1 MHLPTIED
9 IRAAAI
15 RIRPLAVRTPLIES
29 AALNAR
35 QSGRVLLKLETL
47 QRVGAFKFRGAY
59 NKISQLDK
67 AKYPGG
73 VVACSSG
80 NHAQGAAD
88 AAAICGFTAVIV
100 MPNDAPAMKVA
111 RTRAL
116 GAEIVIY
123 DRETEDRLGIA
134 ERIRDERHAAMVPPY
149 DDFDIIAG
157 QGTAGLEICEQAA
170 AMEARP
176 DQLLVPC
183 GGGGLVSGVA
193 TAIHA
198 SLPDAQVLAIEPE
211 GFDDYTRSLVSGR
224 REHNARK
231 GGSICD
237 ALLSQEP
244 GVITFAACQRQHV
257 SGRAVPETDVRAA
270 VRYAFEELKLVV
282 EPGGAVGLAALL
294 SGAVPTRGRTTVVVL
309 SGGNIDPG
317 LFADII
323 AGH

>member
-1 MHLPTIED
+1 MHLPTIDD

-35 QSGRVLLKLETL
+35 LGGRVLLKLETL

-67 AKYPGG
+67 ASFPGG
-73 VVACSSG
+73 IVACSSG

-88 AAAICGFTAVIV
+88 AAAICGFAAVIV
-100 MPNDAPAMKVA
+100 MPNDAPAMKIT
-111 RTRAL
+111 RTKAL
-116 GAEIVIY
+116 GAEVVSY
-123 DRETEDRLGIA
+123 DRETEDRIAIA

-149 DDFDIIAG
+149 DDPDIIAG
-157 QGTAGLEICEQAA
+157 QGTTGLEIAEQAA
-170 AMEARP
+170 AMDARP
-176 DQLLVPC
+176 NQVLVPC

-198 SLPDAQVLAIEPE
+198 SLPDAQIIAIEPE
-211 GFDDYTRSLVSGR
+211 GFDDYTRSLLSGQHER
-224 REHNARK
+224 NIRN

-237 ALLSQEP
+237 ALLAQQP
-244 GVITFAACQRQHV
+244 GMITFAACQRQRV
-257 SGRAVPETDVRAA
+257 TGCAVPETEVRAA
-270 VRYAFEELKLVV
+270 VRFAFENLKLVV

-294 SGAVPTRGRTTVVVL
+294 MGAVPARGRTSVVIL

-323 AGH
+323 AGR